1 MDLYKRVSYELS
13 RTLTLRYSSSFSLS
27 SRLFSRS
34 VRQDI
39 YAIYGL
45 VRIADEIVDSYIGA
59 DQLTLLNDMEAEVY
73 EAIERGYSTNPI
85 VHAFAVTARR
95 YEVDSVLI
103 APFFDSMRM
112 DLAPLTYTDEK
123 YHAYIYGSAEVIGLM
138 CLRVFCQND
147 DNQYEALADGA
158 KHLGAAYQKVNFL
171 RDVASDY
178 SDRGRTYFPG
188 ISYETFSE
196 KEKQAIIESIKN
208 DLKAAQPSLDQLP
221 KNSRAAV
228 MLSVTY
234 YQQLSKR
241 LGKASVADIKSRRI
255 RIGAGEKLWLFIIA
269 AIRYRVAG

>member
-1 MDLYKRVSYELS
+1 MDLYRRVSYELS
-13 RTLTLRYSSSFSLS
+13 RILTLRYSSSFGLS
-27 SRLFSRS
+27 SRLFSGS

-59 DQLTLLNDMEAEVY
+59 DQLALLNDMEAEVY

-85 VHAFAVTARR
+85 IHAYALTARR
-95 YEVDSVLI
+95 YEIDSVLI

-171 RDVASDY
+171 RDIASDY

-196 KEKQAIIESIKN
+196 KEKQAIIASIKS
-208 DLKAAQPSLDQLP
+208 DFKAAQPSLDQLP

-234 YQQLSKR
+234 YQQLLKR
-241 LGKASVADIKSRRI
+241 LGKASVTDIKSRRI
-255 RIGAGEKLWLFIIA
+255 RINAGEKVWLFIVA
-269 AIRYRVAG
+269 LIRYKVAG